1 MYDVPLCVCVSCLV
15 MSNSLQPQGLS
26 MELSRQQCWSA
37 LPFSSPGDPP
47 NPGIKPGS
55 PELQADSL
63 LSELPGINS
72 IVKVTQSCLSLF
84 NPMDYTVHGILQ
96 DRILEWVACPF
107 SSGSS
112 QPRNQ
117 TGVS

>member
-15 MSNSLQPQGLS
+15 MSNSLQPHGLS

-72 IVKVTQSCLSLF
+72 IVKVTQYCLTLCD
-84 NPMDYTVHGILQ
+84 PMDCRVLGILQ
-96 DRILEWVACPF
+96 ARILEWVAFPL
-107 SSGSS
+107 SKGSS
-112 QPRNQ
+112 QSRDQ
-117 TGVS
+117 T